1 MRGLHHMTYIV
12 CLIAVLVFLG
22 YVFEVFSRGHY
33 DNNRSISNNTIAQIR

>member
-22 YVFEVFSRGHY
+22 YVFEIFSRGNY
-33 DNNRSISNNTIAQIR
+33 DNFRTISNSTVAQIG